1 MSSQQDGSDENKVH
15 TGFEDKKNTT
25 TTVAKQSLTI

>member
-25 TTVAKQSLTI
+25 TVAKQSLTI